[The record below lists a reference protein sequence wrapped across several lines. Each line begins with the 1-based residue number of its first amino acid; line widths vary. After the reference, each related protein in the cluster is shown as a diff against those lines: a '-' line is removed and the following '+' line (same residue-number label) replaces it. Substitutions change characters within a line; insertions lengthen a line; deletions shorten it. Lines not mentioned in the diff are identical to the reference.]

1 MKLLKR
7 SYNWVI
13 SFSGRPGAVWALA
26 FVSFIESSIFPI
38 PPDVLLI
45 PMVLAARSRWLAI
58 AMICT
63 IASVLG
69 GLAGY
74 AIGYFLYDVIGR
86 TLLEFYGYS
95 AQFMSFQQR
104 YNDLGAWIVFVAG
117 TTPFPYKVV
126 TIASGVT
133 HLDLTTFTIA
143 STLARGL
150 RFFIIAALLFW
161 LGPPIRHFIEKR
173 LGLMLGVFVILLIS
187 GFVILKYLV

>member
-1 MKLLKR
+1 M
-7 SYNWVI
+7 
-13 SFSGRPGAVWALA
+13 SFSGRPSAVWALA

-133 HLDLTTFTIA
+133 RLDLTTFTIA

>member
-1 MKLLKR
+1 M
-7 SYNWVI
+7 
-13 SFSGRPGAVWALA
+13 SFSGRPSAVWALA

-69 GLAGY
+69 GLVGY
-74 AIGYFLYDVIGR
+74 AIGYFLYDAIGR

-126 TIASGVT
+126 TIASGAT
-133 HLDLTTFTIA
+133 QLDLTTFTIA

-150 RFFIIAALLFW
+150 RFFFIAALLFW